1 MEQGQVRERFV
12 RWIQDTKELFALLP
26 ELLDHD
32 QQLTAKTGHAE
43 QETER
48 LRRELAELRK
58 ELAESKTKSGD
69 LRREYD
75 DLQKEL
81 AEARSQNEQ
90 LRTDKDEAAQAL
102 AKVLETVQATNQIA
116 QKLGVTR
123 SPFARREAVAPAA
136 APQPTPLE

>member
-12 RWIQDTKELFALLP
+12 RWIEDTKELFGLLP
-26 ELLDHD
+26 ALLDHD
-32 QQLTAKTGHAE
+32 QQLTAKTDHAE

-58 ELAESKTKSGD
+58 ELAESKTQSVD
-69 LRREYD
+69 LRREHD

-81 AEARSQNEQ
+81 EEARSQNEQ

-123 SPFARREAVAPAA
+123 SPFARREVPAPTT
-136 APQPTPLE
+136 APQSTPLE

>member
-12 RWIQDTKELFALLP
+12 RWIEDTKDLFALLP

-32 QQLTAKTGHAE
+32 QQLTAKTDHAE

-48 LRRELAELRK
+48 LRCELTELRK
-58 ELAESKTKSGD
+58 ELAESKTQSVN
-69 LRREYD
+69 LRREHGD
-75 DLQKEL
+75 MHKEL
-81 AEARSQNEQ
+81 EETRKQNEE

-102 AKVLETVQATNQIA
+102 ARVLETVQATNQIA

-123 SPFARREAVAPAA
+123 SPFARRDAPAPAA
-136 APQPTPLE
+136 APQPTPHE